1 MPRPRLPAAKAAVTG
16 AALKDPQRHRD
27 RTEPSS
33 SPIGKPSLHLDEFAK
48 QAFEAFKREIP
59 WLMESD
65 RALIEVA
72 SSLRGRMIEDAAG
85 VGVSALQ
92 ALSAVLSKLG
102 ATPTDR
108 SKISVPADEEEK
120 DDFFGV
126 N

>member
-1 MPRPRLPAAKAAVTG
+1 M
-16 AALKDPQRHRD
+16 DD
-27 RTEPSS
+27 F
-33 SPIGKPSLHLDEFAK
+33 GKR
-48 QAFEAFKREIP
+48 AFEAFKRELP
-59 WLMESD
+59 WLTEGD
-65 RALIEVA
+65 RALVEVA
-72 SSLRGRMIEDAAG
+72 SSLRGRLIEDAAG